1 VNQKVNPYPIGASMD
16 VISKMEDE
24 IREVCQMYYDGLITE
39 VECATKVAYVAIQ
52 IIDKGE

>member
-1 VNQKVNPYPIGASMD
+1 MD